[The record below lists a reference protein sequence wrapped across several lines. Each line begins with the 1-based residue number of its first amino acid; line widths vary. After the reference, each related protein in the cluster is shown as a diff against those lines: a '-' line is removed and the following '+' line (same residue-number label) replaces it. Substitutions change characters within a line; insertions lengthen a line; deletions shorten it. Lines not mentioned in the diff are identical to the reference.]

1 MIAKKSVIVSML
13 VPALLAA
20 VSGGAAGKVEFVE
33 HANRI
38 DVMVGGKLFT
48 SYVHAID
55 PAKPMVAKGRVL
67 AKPILFP
74 VCSPSGVVVT
84 RGYPLMDIPGEARD
98 HPHHMGVYFTVD
110 INEEHFWGN
119 SSKPLP
125 RIEHKKVTQI
135 KSGVGSGTLSTIA
148 HWVGSSGKPML
159 EESRQMVFIADKKG
173 QYAIDFTIRLKAL
186 DKKIVFGDTKEGM
199 MAIRVAPWLKEKGG
213 TGRYLS
219 SEGKETEKNVWGRR
233 AKWMRL
239 EG

>member
-1 MIAKKSVIVSML
+1 MIAKKSVTVSML
-13 VPALLAA
+13 VLTLLAA
-20 VSGGAAGKVEFVE
+20 VSGAAAPKVEFVE

-38 DVMVGGKLFT
+38 DVMVAGRLFT

-55 PAKPMVAKGRVL
+55 PARPMFRKDRVL

-74 VCSPSGVVVT
+74 VYSPSGVIVT
-84 RGYPLMDIPGEARD
+84 RGYPLMDIPGEAQD
-98 HPHHMGVYFTVD
+98 HPHHMGVYFTID

-125 RIEHKKVTQI
+125 RIEHKKVTEI
-135 KSGVGSGTLSTIA
+135 KSGAGSGTLSTIA
-148 HWVGSSGKPML
+148 HWVGSDGKGML
-159 EESRQMVFIADKKG
+159 EETRQMVFIADKKG
-173 QYAIDFTIRLKAL
+173 QYAIDFTICLKAL

-219 SEGKETEKNVWGRR
+219 SEGK
-233 AKWMRL
+233 
-239 EG
+239 